1 MSLPYFRLYPTD
13 YEADTSHLT
22 LLEDGVYSR
31 LLRLCWMTPGCSL
44 PDDDGWIIRRLR
56 ARSDEEIEAVKLVLS
71 EYFSRENQRVFN
83 CRLMKEFQHSS
94 NRHKSAV
101 ENGKKGGRPSNSL
114 KERDKSESYGLAD
127 EKQTAKLKKANQNQ
141 NQNHNNT
148 IGDFDE
154 FWSQCPRKI
163 GKDAALRA
171 WKSALKRSDAKT
183 IIDGMK
189 RHAKEVQ
196 GREKQY
202 IPHPST
208 WLNAGRWQDESQD
221 APTTSK
227 QKATDHERMT
237 NIATLIRKRISSA
250 VTAVDAREAI
260 AAGYVTKE
268 ECRGLGL
275 V

>member
-1 MSLPYFRLYPTD
+1 MSLHSFDPDIAAQVGVNAAVIYQNFLFWCEKNKANKRHVMDGYVWTYNSRRALGDLFPYLTD
-13 YEADTSHLT
+13 SQIKTA
-22 LLEDGVYSR
+22 
-31 LLRLCWMTPGCSL
+31 
-44 PDDDGWIIRRLR
+44 I
-56 ARSDEEIEAVKLVLS
+56 AKLVDAGLLVKG
-71 EYFSRENQRVFN
+71 EYNLASYDRTNWYAPAVSAEWVSAIGQ
-83 CRLMKEFQHSS
+83 
-94 NRHKSAV
+94 KS
-101 ENGKKGGRPSNSL
+101 PM
-114 KERDKSESYGLAD
+114 ERSKIANGLAKNDQPIPDSKTDIKPDGKHLSCD
-127 EKQTAKLKKANQNQ
+127 EPDQ
-141 NQNHNNT
+141 
-148 IGDFDE
+148 FDE